1 MDLKLNDK
9 VAVVSGGSRGIGKAI
24 AMTLAAGGCDVAI
37 CGRTK
42 EDLDATSRE
51 ITEAT
56 GRGVFSRVIDG
67 TRESAA
73 SEAVEGAAECC
84 GRLDVLVN
92 NAGGSRR
99 KPVEE
104 ATGRGVFS
112 RVIDVTRENEASEFV
127 EAAADFFGRLD
138 VLVNNAGGNLRKP
151 FEETTDEEWGDLL
164 QLNLLGHFRATR
176 AAIPL
181 MRDSGGGGSIIFISS
196 IFGREA
202 GGPGLSMYN
211 TTKSAQISA
220 AKIMA
225 LELAGEGIRVNTV
238 APGSI
243 RFPGGSWDRRVKQDP
258 EGMKEFVAA
267 NIPLGRFGSAE
278 EVADVVA
285 FLASD
290 RSSLVTGASI
300 NVDGGQSR
308 SLI

>member
-24 AMTLAAGGCDVAI
+24 AMTLAAGGCDVAC

-42 EDLDATSRE
+42 EDRDATSRE
-51 ITEAT
+51 IT
-56 GRGVFSRVIDG
+56 
-67 TRESAA
+67 
-73 SEAVEGAAECC
+73 
-84 GRLDVLVN
+84 
-92 NAGGSRR
+92 
-99 KPVEE
+99 E

-151 FEETTDEEWGDLL
+151 FEETTDEEWGDIL

-220 AKIMA
+220 AKIMD

-243 RFPGGSWDRRVKQDP
+243 RFPGGSWNRRVKQDP

-290 RSSLVTGASI
+290 RSRDRKSV
-300 NVDGGQSR
+300 V
-308 SLI
+308 